1 MKRRQK
7 QPELNPVTYGESHK
21 ILPTIREGKI
31 MSNQYQAFA
40 PKWAIVLNETYN
52 YFKRDNR
59 EEEAYGVLHA
69 GRMAIESQFS
79 GADSDSSIA
88 FFNYVKPEHIKES
101 DSFSV
106 QRMETVTHTQWVE
119 V

>member
-1 MKRRQK
+1 
-7 QPELNPVTYGESHK
+7 
-21 ILPTIREGKI
+21 

-79 GADSDSSIA
+79 GADSNASIA
-88 FFNYVKPEHIKES
+88 LFNQVNLGDITES
-101 DSFSV
+101 DVFSV
-106 QRMETVTHTQWVE
+106 QRMKTVAQWVD

>member
-21 ILPTIREGKI
+21 ILPTTKEGKI
-31 MSNQYQAFA
+31 MADQYQAFA
-40 PKWAIVLNETYN
+40 PKWAIVLHETYS

-59 EEEAYGVLHA
+59 EEESYGVLHA
-69 GRMAIESQFS
+69 GRLAIESQLS
-79 GADSDSSIA
+79 SADSNSSIA
-88 FFNYVKPEHIKES
+88 FFNHVKPEDITES

-106 QRMETVTHTQWVE
+106 QRVVTVTQWVE